1 VETGIIILYSASEQ
15 GYLSVASRSSPL
27 GFKNVG
33 DFNVTWALKIIY
45 GYKHIL
51 PGIFELKIMT
61 FASYLKY
68 LYT

>member
-1 VETGIIILYSASEQ
+1 VG
-15 GYLSVASRSSPL
+15 GGGSSPL

-33 DFNVTWALKIIY
+33 DFNVTWALGIKTIM
-45 GYKHIL
+45 GYKHIP
-51 PGIFELKIMT
+51 PGIFELKMMT